1 VEDRTSPWVCMDC
14 GARNAAAG
22 NCATCGQGPL
32 LDSRDALVRTTL
44 VQQDG
49 ERARKRARLL
59 IVIAAAVAAVVGF
72 PIVFLL
78 GQFIGLAAVV
88 GLGAGVFALLRIA
101 FPYKARFSDL
111 A

>member
-1 VEDRTSPWVCMDC
+1 VEDRPSPWVCMDC
-14 GARNAAAG
+14 AARNADAG
-22 NCATCGQGPL
+22 DCATCGQGPL

-49 ERARKRARLL
+49 ERARKRGRLL
-59 IVIAAAVAAVVGF
+59 IVIAAGVAAVVGF

-78 GQFIGLAAVV
+78 GQFTGLGAVV
-88 GLGAGVFALLRIA
+88 GLGAGVFALLRVA
-101 FPYKARFSDL
+101 FPYRPRFADL